1 MRSESSRAQHALA
14 GHNDRVRPPFPTRVP
29 PLLPEFLNKRR
40 SKMTFPLKKAEELG
54 LDRPA
59 FIWAI
64 NLSYRGPKGGA
75 AEPGDLVSAY
85 ATIPDRWLPQAA
97 AARGAG
103 LVEERDGRWHLT
115 DKGRGL
121 AQAMHEAAR
130 AHYATLAVLP
140 KEELSELAGLL
151 DRAFLA
157 AARSPDPRER
167 KHTPFAFAY
176 RADDPPAGSFAQ
188 LDAAIYGLWQVRD
201 DCHFAAWRAAGLA
214 GPDVEVLTRIWRHE
228 AADETALAELLS
240 QQRPLDVRASI
251 ARLRKDGLVEPDALR
266 TTERGA
272 QVRQRIED
280 ETDRLFFT
288 PWPEEVGAKGD
299 WIADKLALLN
309 TALA

>member
-1 MRSESSRAQHALA
+1 M
-14 GHNDRVRPPFPTRVP
+14 RPPFPREIP
-29 PLLPEFLNKRR
+29 PLLPDFLNKRR
-40 SKMTFPLKKAEELG
+40 SKMTFPLKKIEELG
-54 LDRPA
+54 LDRPS
-59 FIWAI
+59 FMWAI

-75 AEPGDLVSAY
+75 PEPGDLMSAY

-103 LVEERDGRWHLT
+103 LVAERDGRWHLT
-115 DKGRGL
+115 ERGRGL

-140 KEELSELAGLL
+140 KEELSELARLL

-157 AARSPDPRER
+157 AAKSPEPRER
-167 KHTPFAFAY
+167 KHTSFAFAY
-176 RADDPPAGSFAQ
+176 RGDDDPPTGSFAQ

-201 DCHFAAWRAAGLA
+201 DCHFAAWRGAGFA

-228 AADETALAELLS
+228 AVDETALAELLPH
-240 QQRPLDVRASI
+240 QRPEDVRASV
-251 ARLRKDGLVEPDALR
+251 ARLREDGLVAPDVLR

-280 ETDRLFFT
+280 ETDRLFFA

-299 WIADKLALLN
+299 WIAEKLALLN
-309 TALA
+309 AALA